1 MIVSSLFIPVIAV
14 ESVQAKDEITIKSMR
29 AQDQIPPPI
38 IYQPAP
44 LAPAIIDA
52 QSVNINS
59 EATDPFDSLP
69 VPKPEQ
75 QAYRP
80 ELPKLADEIPE
91 MFLEN
96 KTHNPIVLSS
106 VELDKANIE
115 PYLVNVLG
123 DYGINVIMDMSEK
136 KAAED
141 GSPAGI
147 CAVSLRLRDVS
158 LWGTVKQIMKMCG
171 LGYEIEN
178 NTFYIRQQTKI
189 VEIKRQAPVKTS
201 APYRFK
207 YLQVTSHLN
216 DNYLRVDG
224 SIQDKSSTGGADQ
237 AKRDDLENLVKS
249 LLSDPK
255 NVSEPPAVTINE
267 ATNSIIVKDEETN
280 LAKIMKVLAELDQPS
295 PQVKIQ
301 AWIIETSSSV
311 AKSIGVRWSGKFAFD
326 EGVAWGGSRD
336 IYDGATGAF
345 NYPLQAIRQGIY
357 PPTGKPDEDGWAP
370 PYSHETSMAPYN
382 GNAYSL
388 GMGITTDAGS
398 LVAEMQALETN
409 GDIRIL
415 SQPELT
421 VQDNREATITSGRDL
436 NVRIS
441 TSDTTEVRTIP
452 AKLITTITPHVSPE
466 GTLMMRITLQ
476 NRYPDTQTIDNIP
489 EIIERSIDT
498 TLLVKNRETIVL
510 GGLKVEKDNRSVE
523 GVPYLK
529 DIPLLGYIFRYEEE
543 RNDSD
548 ELLLIVRPTIIS
560 TNSRQRIRLP
570 ATELNHT
577 EIKE

>member
-1 MIVSSLFIPVIAV
+1 MIVCLLLFPVIAA
-14 ESVQAKDEITIKSMR
+14 ESVQAKEEITIKGMR
-29 AQDQIPPPI
+29 AQDQMPPPT

-52 QSVNINS
+52 NSVNINT
-59 EATDPFDSLP
+59 EAADPFDSLP

-75 QAYRP
+75 QAYQP
-80 ELPKLADEIPE
+80 QLPKGAIEIPE

-96 KTHNPIVLSS
+96 KTRKPIILSS
-106 VELDKANIE
+106 VELDRANIE

-136 KAAED
+136 KAAAD
-141 GSPAGI
+141 GSSTGV
-147 CAVSLRLRDVS
+147 CSVSLRLRDVS
-158 LWGTVKQIMKMCG
+158 LWGTITQIMNMCG

-178 NTFYIRQQTKI
+178 NTFHIRPQTKI

-224 SIQDKSSTGGADQ
+224 SIQDKTTTGASDQ
-237 AKRDDLENLVKS
+237 VKRADLENLVKS

-280 LAKIMKVLAELDQPS
+280 LAKIMNVLAELDQPA

-311 AKSIGVRWSGKFAFD
+311 AKSIGVRWAGKFNFD
-326 EGVAWGGSRD
+326 DGLVWGKSRD
-336 IYDGATGAF
+336 IYDGATSAF
-345 NYPLQAIRQGIY
+345 NYPLAGISNGAIPLVTEEGSD
-357 PPTGKPDEDGWAP
+357 TFT
-370 PYSHETSMAPYN
+370 HETESSPYN

-398 LVAEMQALETN
+398 LVAEMQALESN
-409 GDIRIL
+409 GDINIL

-421 VQDNREATITSGRDL
+421 VQDNREATITSGRNIYAWYENADG
-436 NVRIS
+436 
-441 TSDTTEVRTIP
+441 TSLKEIP
-452 AKLITTITPHVSPE
+452 AKLIATITPHVSPE

-476 NRYPDTQTIDNIP
+476 NRAADEKTVNGIP
-489 EIIERSIDT
+489 EVTERSIDT
-498 TLLVKNRETIVL
+498 TLLVKNGETIVL
-510 GGLKVEKDNRSVE
+510 GGLKVEQDNRSSE

-529 DIPLLGYIFRYEEE
+529 DIPLLGALFSYKEDRK
-543 RNDSD
+543 DTG
-548 ELLLIVRPTIIS
+548 ELMMIVRPTIIS
-560 TNSRQRIRLP
+560 TNSRQRIKLP
-570 ATELNHT
+570 PAELNHT
-577 EIKE
+577 ELKE